1 MTDERDQVPAGTT
14 GSASDILAEL
24 EAEVAAELEED
35 ALPAGGPVYQV
46 VAALVPLVIGVGG
59 IVLSW
64 SYGLGSLSDPGPGLW
79 PFAVSVLISGM
90 SVLLLAIGPR
100 LTDTEKFT
108 RASWLPIVGSATFVG
123 VALLFPVIGFEVPS
137 VLLCLVWTRFMG
149 GETWRSSILVSVGS
163 VIAFHLLFVELL
175 GVPLP
180 RLF

>member
-1 MTDERDQVPAGTT
+1 MTDERDQVPAGAT
-14 GSASDILAEL
+14 GSDILAEI

-35 ALPAGGPVYQV
+35 APPAGGPAYQV
-46 VAALVPLVIGVGG
+46 VAALVALVIGVGG

-64 SYGLGSLSDPGPGLW
+64 GYGLGSLSDPGPGLW
-79 PFAVSVLISGM
+79 PFAVSVLIAGM
-90 SVLLLAIGPR
+90 SLVLLAIGPR

-108 RASWLPIVGSATFVG
+108 RASWLPIVGTVTFVG
-123 VALLFPVIGFEVPS
+123 VALLLPVVGFEIPS
-137 VLLCLVWTRFMG
+137 VLLSLVWTRFMG
-149 GETWRSSILVSVGS
+149 GETWRSSILVSIGS